1 MTLRYWGKKS
11 KVEGNMLGIF
21 NPSPNNG
28 ETMSDRT
35 QTWIEKDKKQLHPV
49 YHPKSH
55 ANPMVIEKGEG
66 VWLHL
71 TDGRN
76 ILDGMAGL
84 WNVNAGYG
92 REELAK
98 AAYDQMMDLAF
109 TSNFSGMTNLPSIQL
124 AEKLAGFAY
133 EGLNS
138 TFFTS
143 GGSEANDSAF
153 KTARYYW
160 KRMGKPTKYKVIAR
174 KGAYHGVTMSAT
186 FATGL
191 EKYHTMFG
199 PAVDGFVHIPAPN
212 PYRYEGDLKPGETVG
227 QAAARALEEAILR
240 EGADTV
246 AAFIA
251 EPVMGVGGVL
261 VPPDDYFPLV
271 RQVCDK
277 YEVLLIADEVIT
289 GFGRTGEW
297 FALKHWNIKPDIL
310 SFAKAITSGYAQ
322 LGGIQISDAI
332 RDTME
337 SAADTEAYMHGYT
350 YSGHA
355 MACAVGL
362 KNIEIMERENFPQ
375 RARDLGKRL
384 LDGLKSLSEFP
395 FVGDVRG
402 LGLVCGVEIVSN
414 KETKAA
420 DPAMTMKIFKAA
432 EVNGLRTRPLGSTL
446 AFSPPISINE
456 DEVDEIV
463 KRLGA
468 AMDGIG

>member
-1 MTLRYWGKKS
+1 MTKQDTS
-11 KVEGNMLGIF
+11 A
-21 NPSPNNG
+21 
-28 ETMSDRT
+28 
-35 QTWIEKDKKQLHPV
+35 WIEKDKKQLHPV

-55 ANPMVIEKGEG
+55 ANPLVIERGEG
-66 VWLHL
+66 VWLYT
-71 TDGRN
+71 TDGEK

-98 AAYDQMMDLAF
+98 TAYDQMKELAF
-109 TSNFSGMTNLPSIQL
+109 TSNFSGMTNLPSIRL
-124 AEKLAGFAY
+124 ADKLAGFAY
-133 EGLNS
+133 EGLNT

-160 KRMGKPTKYKVIAR
+160 KRKGKPGKYKVIAR
-174 KGAYHGVTMSAT
+174 KGSYHGITLAAT

-191 EKYHTMFG
+191 EKYHGMFG
-199 PAVDGFVHIPAPN
+199 PAMDGFIHIPAPN
-212 PYRYEGDLKPGETVG
+212 PYRYEGQLKVGESVG
-227 QAAARALEEAILR
+227 QAAARELEEAILR
-240 EGADTV
+240 EGQDTV

-251 EPVMGVGGVL
+251 EPIMGVGGV
-261 VPPDDYFPLV
+261 VIPPADYFPLI
-271 RQVCDK
+271 RQICDK
-277 YEVLLIADEVIT
+277 YEILFIADEVIT

-297 FALKHWNIKPDIL
+297 FALKHWNVKPDIL

-322 LGGIQISDAI
+322 LGGIQITDEI
-332 RDTME
+332 RQTME
-337 SAADTEAYMHGYT
+337 TAADTETYMHGYT

-362 KNIEIMERENFPQ
+362 KNLEIMEREEFPK
-375 RARDLGKRL
+375 RARELGKRL
-384 LDGLKSLSEFP
+384 LEGLKTMTEFS

-402 LGLVCGVEIVSN
+402 IGLVCGVEIVSN
-414 KETKAA
+414 KESKTA

-432 EVNGLRTRPLGSTL
+432 QEHGLRSRPLGNTL
-446 AFSPPISINE
+446 AFSPPLSITE
-456 DEVDEIV
+456 DEVDEII

-468 AMDGIG
+468 AMDGVA

>member
-1 MTLRYWGKKS
+1 MASHDTL
-11 KVEGNMLGIF
+11 N
-21 NPSPNNG
+21 
-28 ETMSDRT
+28 
-35 QTWIEKDKKQLHPV
+35 WIEKDKNQLHPT

-55 ANPMVIEKGEG
+55 ATPLVIERGEG
-66 VWLHL
+66 VWLYT
-71 TDGRN
+71 TDGQK

-98 AAYDQMMDLAF
+98 TAYDQMKDLAF

-124 AEKLAGFAY
+124 ADKLAGFAY
-133 EGLNS
+133 DGLNT

-160 KRMGKPTKYKVIAR
+160 KRKGKPGKYKVIAR
-174 KGAYHGVTMSAT
+174 KGSYHGITLAAT

-199 PAVDGFVHIPAPN
+199 PAMDGFVHIPAPN
-212 PYRYEGDLKPGETVG
+212 PYRYEGALKADETIG
-227 QAAARALEEAILR
+227 QAAARELEEAILR
-240 EGADTV
+240 EGQDTV

-251 EPVMGVGGVL
+251 EPVMGVGGVI
-261 VPPDDYFPLV
+261 VPPADYFPLV
-271 RQVCDK
+271 RQICDQ
-277 YEVLLIADEVIT
+277 YEVLFIADEVIT

-297 FALKHWNIKPDIL
+297 FALKHWNVRPDIL

-322 LGGIQISDAI
+322 LGGIQLSDAI
-332 RDTME
+332 RETME
-337 SAADTEAYMHGYT
+337 SAAESEAYMHGYT

-362 KNIEIMERENFPQ
+362 KNLEIMEREDFPK
-375 RARDLGKRL
+375 RARELGKRL
-384 LDGLKSLSEFP
+384 LDGLQTLKEFS
-395 FVGDVRG
+395 FVGDARG

-420 DPAMTMKIFKAA
+420 DIATTMKIFKAA
-432 EVNGLRTRPLGSTL
+432 QERGLRTRPLGNTL
-446 AFSPPISINE
+446 AFSPPLSINE
-456 DEVDEIV
+456 EEVDEII

-468 AMDGIG
+468 AMDGIS

>member
-1 MTLRYWGKKS
+1 MTGQ
-11 KVEGNMLGIF
+11 
-21 NPSPNNG
+21 
-28 ETMSDRT
+28 T
-35 QTWIEKDKKQLHPV
+35 QTWIEKDKRQLHPV
-49 YHPKSH
+49 YHPKTH
-55 ANPMVIEKGEG
+55 ANPMVIERGEG
-66 VWLHL
+66 VWLFT
-71 TDGRN
+71 TDGRK

-98 AAYDQMMDLAF
+98 VAYGQMMKLAF

-124 AEKLAGFAY
+124 ADKLAGFAY
-133 EGLNS
+133 EGLNT

-143 GGSEANDSAF
+143 GGSESNDSAF

-160 KRMGKPTKYKVIAR
+160 KRKGKPGKYKVIAR
-174 KGAYHGVTMSAT
+174 KGAYHGITLAST

-191 EKYHTMFG
+191 EKYQAMFG
-199 PAVDGFVHIPAPN
+199 PAMEGFVHIPAPN
-212 PYRYEGDLKPGETVG
+212 QYRYEGNLEDGETVG
-227 QAAARALEEAILR
+227 QAAARELEEAILR

-251 EPVMGVGGVL
+251 EPVMGVGGVI
-261 VPPDDYFPLV
+261 VPPDDYFPFV
-271 RQVCDK
+271 RKICDNYQV
-277 YEVLLIADEVIT
+277 LFIADEVIT

-297 FALKHWNIKPDIL
+297 FALKHWNVKPDIL

-322 LGGIQISDAI
+322 LGGIQISDEI
-332 RDTME
+332 RETIE

-362 KNIEIMERENFPQ
+362 KNLEIMERENFPR
-375 RARDLGKRL
+375 RARELGKRL
-384 LDGLKSLSEFP
+384 LEGLKKLEEFP

-402 LGLVCGVEIVSN
+402 LGLVCGVEIVSDKKSN
-414 KETKAA
+414 AA
-420 DPAMTMKIFKAA
+420 DPATAMKIFKAA
-432 EVNGLRTRPLGSTL
+432 EAHGLRSRPLGNTL
-446 AFSPPISINE
+446 AFSPPLSITE

-468 AMDGIG
+468 AMDVIG

>member
-1 MTLRYWGKKS
+1 MS
-11 KVEGNMLGIF
+11 KQDTI
-21 NPSPNNG
+21 
-28 ETMSDRT
+28 
-35 QTWIEKDKKQLHPV
+35 QWIEKDKKQLHPT

-55 ANPMVIEKGEG
+55 ANPLVVERGEG
-66 VWLHL
+66 VWLYT
-71 TDGRN
+71 TDGRKV
-76 ILDGMAGL
+76 LDAMAGL

-92 REELAK
+92 NQELAQ
-98 AAYDQMMDLAF
+98 AAYEQMKLLAF
-109 TSNFSGMTNLPSIQL
+109 TSNFSGMTNLPSIRL
-124 AEKLAGFAY
+124 ADKLAGFAY
-133 EGLNS
+133 EGLNT

-160 KRMGKPTKYKVIAR
+160 KRKGKPGKYKVIAR
-174 KGAYHGVTMSAT
+174 KGAYHGVTLGTT

-199 PAVDGFVHIPAPN
+199 PAVEGYIHVPAPN
-212 PYRYEGDLKPGETVG
+212 PYRYEGEVRPGETVG

-251 EPVMGVGGVL
+251 EPVMGVGGVI
-261 VPPDDYFPLV
+261 VPPADYFPLV
-271 RQVCDK
+271 REICDRH
-277 YEVLLIADEVIT
+277 EVLFIADEVIT

-297 FALKHWNIKPDIL
+297 FALKHWNVKPDIL
-310 SFAKAITSGYAQ
+310 SFAKAVTSGYAQ

-332 RDTME
+332 RDTIE
-337 SAADTEAYMHGYT
+337 SASEAEAYMHGYT

-362 KNIEIMERENFPQ
+362 KNLEIMERENFPQ

-384 LDGLKSLSEFP
+384 LDGLKTLAEFP

-402 LGLVCGVEIVSN
+402 LGLICGVEIVSD
-414 KETKAA
+414 KASKAA
-420 DPAMTMKIFKAA
+420 DPAMTVKVYNAA
-432 EVNGLRTRPLGSTL
+432 LERGLRSRPLGNTL
-446 AFSPPISINE
+446 AFSPPIAITE

-468 AMDGIG
+468 AMDAVA

>member
-1 MTLRYWGKKS
+1 MT
-11 KVEGNMLGIF
+11 
-21 NPSPNNG
+21 
-28 ETMSDRT
+28 DQT
-35 QTWIEKDKKQLHPV
+35 QQWIERDKRQLHPT

-55 ANPMVIEKGEG
+55 ANPLVIERGEG
-66 VWLHL
+66 VWLYT
-71 TDGRN
+71 TDGQK

-84 WNVNAGYG
+84 WNVNVGYG

-98 AAYDQMMDLAF
+98 VAYDQMKQMAF

-124 AEKLAGFAY
+124 ADKLAGFAY
-133 EGLNS
+133 DGLN
-138 TFFTS
+138 TTMFTS

-160 KRMGKPTKYKVIAR
+160 KRKGKLTKYKVIAR
-174 KGAYHGVTMSAT
+174 KGAYHGVTLSAT

-199 PAVDGFVHIPAPN
+199 PAAEGFVHIPAPN
-212 PYRYEGDLKPGETVG
+212 QYRYEGQLQDGETVG
-227 QAAARALEEAILR
+227 QAAARELESAILR

-251 EPVMGVGGVL
+251 EPVMGVGGVV

-271 RQVCDK
+271 RKICDK
-277 YEVLLIADEVIT
+277 YEVLFIADEVIT

-297 FALKHWNIKPDIL
+297 FALKHWDVKPDIL

-322 LGGIQISDAI
+322 LGGIQISDEI
-332 RDTME
+332 RETME
-337 SAADTEAYMHGYT
+337 SAADTEAYMHGFT

-362 KNIEIMERENFPQ
+362 KNLEIMEAENYPQ
-375 RARDLGKRL
+375 RARELGKRL
-384 LDGLKSLSEFP
+384 LEGLHSLTEFS

-414 KETKAA
+414 KESKAA
-420 DPAMTMKIFKAA
+420 DPATTMKIFKAA
-432 EVNGLRTRPLGSTL
+432 EANGLRSRPLGNTL
-446 AFSPPISINE
+446 AFSPPLSINE
-456 DEVDEIV
+456 EEVDEIV

>member
-1 MTLRYWGKKS
+1 M
-11 KVEGNMLGIF
+11 N
-21 NPSPNNG
+21 
-28 ETMSDRT
+28 DQT
-35 QTWIEKDKKQLHPV
+35 QTWIEKDKKQLHPT
-49 YHPKSH
+49 YHPKTH

-66 VWLHL
+66 IWLHL
-71 TDGRN
+71 ADGRK

-84 WNVNAGYG
+84 WNVNVGYG

-98 AAYDQMMDLAF
+98 VAYDQMKDLAF

-124 AEKLAGFAY
+124 ADKLAGFAY
-133 EGLNS
+133 EGLN
-138 TFFTS
+138 TTLFTS

-160 KRMGKPTKYKVIAR
+160 KRKGKPGKYKVIAR
-174 KGAYHGVTMSAT
+174 KGAYHGVTLSTT

-199 PAVDGFVHIPAPN
+199 PAPEGFVHIPAPN
-212 PYRYEGDLKPGETVG
+212 SYRYDGQMKAGETVG
-227 QAAARALEEAILR
+227 QAAARELEEAILR

-251 EPVMGVGGVL
+251 EPVMGVGGVI
-261 VPPDDYFPLV
+261 VPPDDYFPLI
-271 RQVCDK
+271 RKICDK
-277 YEVLLIADEVIT
+277 YEVLFIADEVIT

-297 FALKHWNIKPDIL
+297 FALKHWNVKPDIL

-322 LGGIQISDAI
+322 LGGIQISDEI
-332 RDTME
+332 REMME

-362 KNIEIMERENFPQ
+362 KNLEIMESEDFPK
-375 RARDLGKRL
+375 RARELGKRL
-384 LDGLKSLSEFP
+384 LEGLKKLEEFS

-402 LGLVCGVEIVSN
+402 LGLVCGVEIVSDKN
-414 KETKAA
+414 TKVA
-420 DPAMTMKIFKAA
+420 DPATTMKIFKAA
-432 EVNGLRTRPLGSTL
+432 EAHGLRSRPLANTL
-446 AFSPPISINE
+446 AFSPPLSITE
-456 DEVDEIV
+456 DEVDEII

-468 AMDGIG
+468 AMDGIS